1 MNTSAKII
9 GISGL
14 PRSGKDSLAEFF
26 MNYGFYGVSL
36 GDIVRE
42 FAFKR
47 HADKLDPI
55 SVKNM
60 TDTSNWLRSERGAD
74 AVLQIALEKYEE
86 ARKSKS
92 YDGLVLF
99 SIRAPIEVDY
109 ILKRDGELIWVEASD
124 ETRYQRDMSA
134 RREGE
139 ADITKEE
146 FLRQEALQYQPQPG
160 IEKSIQMDM
169 DYVRSKA
176 TIVFDNEDSLEEFN
190 KKAEEL
196 VGKLTD

>member
-26 MNYGFYGVSL
+26 MSAGFYGVSL
-36 GDIVRE
+36 GDIVRD

-47 HADKLDPI
+47 HADKPDPI

-60 TDTSNWLRSERGAD
+60 TDTSNWLRSERGPD

-86 ARKSKS
+86 ACKGKM
-92 YDGLVLF
+92 YEGIVLF

-109 ILKRDGELIWVEASD
+109 ILERAGEIIWVEASD
-124 ETRYQRDMSA
+124 EVRYQRDMSA
-134 RREGE
+134 RRQGE

-146 FLRQEALQYQPQPG
+146 FLRQESLQYQPQPG
-160 IEKSIQMDM
+160 IERSIQMDM

-176 TIVFDNEDSLEEFN
+176 TITFENEGTLEDFN
-190 KKAEEL
+190 RNAQKLVENL
-196 VGKLTD
+196 VG